1 MSLATII
8 NLFAAPQIH
17 ETLEVTTRTV
27 YTAPSG
33 AEYECDVLEV
43 DDSDDSAQIE
53 YELRGYVV
61 TGWVAQSQL
70 TLEVVGG

>member
-1 MSLATII
+1 MSLATIV

-17 ETLEVTTRTV
+17 ETLEVMTRTI

-33 AEYECDVLEV
+33 AEYECDVLAV

-53 YELRGYVV
+53 YQMRGYVV
-61 TGWVAQSQL
+61 MGWVGQSQL
-70 TLEVVGG
+70 TLEVVEG